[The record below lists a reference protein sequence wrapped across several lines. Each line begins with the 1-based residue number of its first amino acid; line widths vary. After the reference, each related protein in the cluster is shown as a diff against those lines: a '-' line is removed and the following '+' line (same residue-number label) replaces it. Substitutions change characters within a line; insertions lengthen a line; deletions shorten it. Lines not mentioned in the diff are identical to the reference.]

1 MTAEFADWS
10 RDEYEAEQDRMRS
23 TRLKCFIDDSE
34 IYEGQYVTKTLPVK
48 DPTKAML
55 EGIAL
60 HGLVFDDAKDYEVWD
75 GHKVREPKR
84 WAEFKVEHEG
94 TLILTPD
101 EEQVLLKMAERLAA
115 HDVAA
120 PLLTKDRYT
129 EHTILWTHE
138 VTGVQCKAR
147 LDSLRYD
154 GTIVDLKKVGDP
166 SEEFFQRQ
174 VVNFRYDISA
184 AFYIQAR
191 NAVLGEIEAPYY
203 LITICDKPE
212 TGHPIRVWA
221 LPEDA
226 INIGHH
232 EVHQGLR
239 DYACCLETDDW
250 TNPMSAAV
258 HLLELPGYY
267 WSKYNVR
274 V

>member
-1 MTAEFADWS
+1 MDWS
-10 RDEYEAEQDRMRS
+10 RDQYEAEQDLMRS

-34 IYEGQYVTKTLPVK
+34 IYAGQYVTKTLSIKPPSK
-48 DPTKAML
+48 DML
-55 EGIAL
+55 IGIAL
-60 HGLVFDDAKDYEVWD
+60 HGLVFDGVKEWVVFKDSKTRD
-75 GHKVREPKR
+75 PKG
-84 WAEFKVEHEG
+84 WAWFKAEHEG
-94 TLILTPD
+94 SLILTSD
-101 EEQVLLKMAERLAA
+101 ENDVLLRMAERLAA

-120 PLLTKDRYT
+120 PLLSQDRYS
-129 EHTILWTHE
+129 EHTILWEHE
-138 VTGVQCKAR
+138 GSGVLCKSR

-191 NAVLGEIEAPYY
+191 NAVLGEIDAPYI

-212 TGHPIRVWA
+212 TGHVIRVWE

-232 EVHQGLR
+232 EVHLGLR
-239 DYACCLETDDW
+239 NYAQCLETGDW
-250 TNPMSAAV
+250 TNPMSSAV